1 MEAILIKG
9 GGGGVTSDDVTAK
22 ANDVLKGTSTLTSDS
37 NDDVTE
43 GTLELTGDAQAGDV
57 LAGSTFYNT
66 DAHTKQTGTIPRNGE
81 ISGSLNCGES
91 KKIPAGYTTGG
102 TIIAIDLA
110 SQTGGATAADG
121 NVLTGKTYW
130 KDGVKR
136 TGTMPERGAVSQEL
150 AAGGSYTVPEGHH
163 DGAGR
168 VIAKSL
174 ASQTGGATATDSTV
188 LDGKTY
194 WKDGAKRTGNIKSL
208 GGRTITPS
216 ASAQTVSCSGK
227 YMTGNVTVN
236 AISGLNAAYILKG
249 KVIGGVTGTLAVQ
262 SAISFSAAAL
272 SYNKIRISWK
282 NPAKGPWQGI
292 FIQMS
297 TSGNPGTGGGS
308 RAYTGSGNNP
318 SQANG
323 SNYVDIGGLAENTT
337 YYYTCTSY
345 CDALGWGSSY
355 NVNTKTKVPTLAPSA
370 SSISLT
376 YPMWV
381 PYSAYN
387 SRYGCFG
394 GGRGRG
400 GFDWIDAF
408 NPSLSK
414 TNPARTTGTI
424 ISAFGNENH
433 FLFGIKDNGHDAYNT
448 SLVKSRVSG
457 FQGKMTALP
466 SYILG
471 IVGDTSST
479 YALSSSLSVTKISR
493 GFSSSY
499 PAVTHIGNYAIIAGG
514 YTQYNPDRWATRIVS
529 INNSLTS
536 QTLAYGKEG
545 DEGIDNICMNDYGIY
560 RFDRGGY
567 PQAYLYCYN
576 KSLSY
581 SLISASNYDVLS
593 GITATAGGKF
603 AVFLQRNPSI
613 GPSGVCKYQTLNNSL
628 ASSSLQFTQSKI
640 PVGYYPGATQV
651 GDYAMFTGFS
661 QDMLSGPAV
670 SGSLL
675 FKVQ

>member
-282 NPAKGPWQGI
+282 NPAKGPWQGV

-381 PYSAYN
+381 PCSAYN

-394 GGRGRG
+394 GGRGKG
-400 GFDWIDAF
+400 GFNWIDAF
-408 NPSLSK
+408 NPSLSR
-414 TNPARTTGTI
+414 TNPVRTSNNITGGY
-424 ISAFGNENH
+424 GNENH
-433 FLFGIKDNGHDAYNT
+433 IVFSVKDGGHNAYNT
-448 SLVKSRVSG
+448 SLTQSVVSG
-457 FQGKMTALP
+457 FQGNMTALP

-471 IVGDTSST
+471 AVGDST
-479 YALSSSLSVTKISR
+479 TVCALSSSLSVTKISR
-493 GFSSSY
+493 GYPSSF
-499 PAVTHIGNYAIIAGG
+499 PAITHIGNYAIIAGG
-514 YTQYNPDRWATRIVS
+514 YTQYNPDRWTTRITSV
-529 INNSLTS
+529 NNSLTA
-536 QTLAYGKEG
+536 QTLSYGKEG
-545 DEGIDNICMNDYGIY
+545 SSSGDNICLNNHGMYIISKGSSY
-560 RFDRGGY
+560 
-567 PQAYLYCYN
+567 YLYCYD
-576 KSLSY
+576 KSLTSKVIDISSNNMIRSMYY
-581 SLISASNYDVLS
+581 S
-593 GITATAGGKF
+593 TAGGRF
-603 AVFLQRNPSI
+603 AVFLNYTPTVDS
-613 GPSGVCKYQTLNNSL
+613 SGVVIYATMDDSL
-628 ASSSLQFTQSKI
+628 IISSKLTYTQSTIKN
-640 PVGYYPGATQV
+640 GHYPGGTQV

-661 QDMLSGPAV
+661 QSSINGPAL

>member
-208 GGRTITPS
+208 GGSTITPS

-282 NPAKGPWQGI
+282 NPAKGPWQGV

-323 SNYVDIGGLAENTT
+323 SNYVDIGGLNPATT
-337 YYYTCTSY
+337 YYFTCTSY

-355 NVNTKTKVPTLAPSA
+355 NISVRTAEKTPNDIFAPYDSFALVIHTGNVDHDPTNIVMSMA
-370 SSISLT
+370 SKAST
-376 YPMWV
+376 
-381 PYSAYN
+381 PYT
-387 SRYGCFG
+387 
-394 GGRGRG
+394 
-400 GFDWIDAF
+400 I
-408 NPSLSK
+408 L
-414 TNPARTTGTI
+414 TGTSTSYVNKYVSLKYIQFI
-424 ISAFGNENH
+424 IVYQYGINVAHNPISQKDLDIFKGYKVKAVRESGLSTIHDFGKITDATLYDFSGSALNYH
-433 FLFGIKDNGHDAYNT
+433 YYGIKFTVTTAHRLESSRWTKAY
-448 SLVKSRVSG
+448 
-457 FQGKMTALP
+457 
-466 SYILG
+466 I
-471 IVGDTSST
+471 
-479 YALSSSLSVTKISR
+479 
-493 GFSSSY
+493 
-499 PAVTHIGNYAIIAGG
+499 
-514 YTQYNPDRWATRIVS
+514 
-529 INNSLTS
+529 
-536 QTLAYGKEG
+536 
-545 DEGIDNICMNDYGIY
+545 
-560 RFDRGGY
+560 
-567 PQAYLYCYN
+567 
-576 KSLSY
+576 
-581 SLISASNYDVLS
+581 
-593 GITATAGGKF
+593 
-603 AVFLQRNPSI
+603 
-613 GPSGVCKYQTLNNSL
+613 
-628 ASSSLQFTQSKI
+628 QFYK
-640 PVGYYPGATQV
+640 
-651 GDYAMFTGFS
+651 
-661 QDMLSGPAV
+661 
-670 SGSLL
+670 
-675 FKVQ
+675 

>member
-37 NDDVTE
+37 NDEVTE

-102 TIIAIDLA
+102 TITATDLA

-168 VIAKSL
+168 VVAKSL

-194 WKDGAKRTGNIKSL
+194 WKDGAKRIGNIKSL
-208 GGRTITPS
+208 GGSTITPS

-282 NPAKGPWQGI
+282 NPARGPWQGV

-297 TSGNPGTGGGS
+297 TSGNPGTGGGT
-308 RAYTGSGNNP
+308 RKYTGAGNNP
-318 SQANG
+318 NQAGG
-323 SNYVDIGGLAENTT
+323 SNYVDIGGLNMGTT
-337 YYYTCTSY
+337 YYFTCTSY

-355 NVNTKTKVPTLAPSA
+355 NVAATTKGKIL
-370 SSISLT
+370 
-376 YPMWV
+376 Y
-381 PYSAYN
+381 
-387 SRYGCFG
+387 
-394 GGRGRG
+394 
-400 GFDWIDAF
+400 
-408 NPSLSK
+408 
-414 TNPARTTGTI
+414 
-424 ISAFGNENH
+424 
-433 FLFGIKDNGHDAYNT
+433 DNGYNPYGMYDSYEIAT
-448 SLVKSRVSG
+448 FYPTYVENPGMPGSG
-457 FQGKMTALP
+457 SDSIYKFKTPVIDSGYSKMWFDL
-466 SYILG
+466 YIL
-471 IVGDTSST
+471 
-479 YALSSSLSVTKISR
+479 YAK
-493 GFSSSY
+493 
-499 PAVTHIGNYAIIAGG
+499 
-514 YTQYNPDRWATRIVS
+514 
-529 INNSLTS
+529 
-536 QTLAYGKEG
+536 
-545 DEGIDNICMNDYGIY
+545 
-560 RFDRGGY
+560 
-567 PQAYLYCYN
+567 
-576 KSLSY
+576 
-581 SLISASNYDVLS
+581 SNYPFLNASYTYKREEDRFPKQVS
-593 GITATAGGKF
+593 FRDTNKAVVGNKRIAIQMAG
-603 AVFLQRNPSI
+603 
-613 GPSGVCKYQTLNNSL
+613 SGVAIQDIRFGWTGYDQYGLNGNGIRIY
-628 ASSSLQFTQSKI
+628 KI
-640 PVGYYPGATQV
+640 W
-651 GDYAMFTGFS
+651 
-661 QDMLSGPAV
+661 LE
-670 SGSLL
+670 
-675 FKVQ
+675 

>member
-37 NDDVTE
+37 NDEVTE

-102 TIIAIDLA
+102 TITASDLA

-194 WKDGAKRTGNIKSL
+194 WKDGTKRTGNIKSL
-208 GGRTITPS
+208 GGSTITPS

-272 SYNKIRISWK
+272 SHDKIRISWK
-282 NPAKGPWQGI
+282 NPAKGPWQGV

-297 TSGNPGTGGGS
+297 TSGNPGTGGGT
-308 RAYTGSGNNP
+308 RKYTGSGNNP

-323 SNYVDIGGLAENTT
+323 SNYVDIGGLSPGATH
-337 YYYTCTSY
+337 YFTCTSY
-345 CDALGWGSSY
+345 VDAIGWGSSY
-355 NVNTKTKVPTLAPSA
+355 NVSATTQKNAVQIFNNTSATIYQSWYPSPTSSRELYVKGTATISGN
-370 SSISLT
+370 SIS
-376 YPMWV
+376 
-381 PYSAYN
+381 
-387 SRYGCFG
+387 F
-394 GGRGRG
+394 
-400 GFDWIDAF
+400 
-408 NPSLSK
+408 
-414 TNPARTTGTI
+414 
-424 ISAFGNENH
+424 
-433 FLFGIKDNGHDAYNT
+433 
-448 SLVKSRVSG
+448 
-457 FQGKMTALP
+457 
-466 SYILG
+466 
-471 IVGDTSST
+471 
-479 YALSSSLSVTKISR
+479 SVT
-493 GFSSSY
+493 
-499 PAVTHIGNYAIIAGG
+499 
-514 YTQYNPDRWATRIVS
+514 
-529 INNSLTS
+529 
-536 QTLAYGKEG
+536 
-545 DEGIDNICMNDYGIY
+545 
-560 RFDRGGY
+560 
-567 PQAYLYCYN
+567 
-576 KSLSY
+576 
-581 SLISASNYDVLS
+581 
-593 GITATAGGKF
+593 
-603 AVFLQRNPSI
+603 
-613 GPSGVCKYQTLNNSL
+613 
-628 ASSSLQFTQSKI
+628 
-640 PVGYYPGATQV
+640 
-651 GDYAMFTGFS
+651 
-661 QDMLSGPAV
+661 AV
-670 SGSLL
+670 SGSFGENMQHFASGDGINMFDVRYDEISQADLPAFRKHTLKLYQNDSLL
-675 FKVQ
+675 WTVPSGSWDIVSRKYLSVFNTQIKMPGLFSKIGEVGYDRKKFRIDFV